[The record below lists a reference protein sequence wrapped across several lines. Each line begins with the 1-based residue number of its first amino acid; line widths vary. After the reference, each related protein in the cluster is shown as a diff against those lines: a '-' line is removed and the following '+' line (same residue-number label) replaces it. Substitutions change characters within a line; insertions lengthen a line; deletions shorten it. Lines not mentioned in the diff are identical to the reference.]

1 MNNFSK
7 FILLFSIGM
16 TIVSCSKSD
25 SSTEPLRDYTEQF
38 TKDLTSIETY
48 MQTHYMTVTNNAG
61 ATEDQDVE
69 FHLIESGDT
78 SHTSIWDQTDYP
90 IQTRLITVRQNDV
103 DVNYKIYYLKLREGS
118 GPDSKSPCNVDRV
131 LTSYR
136 GEYIHSTTTQVNGV
150 DVTTIEST
158 QFEESVNPQSYFNLT
173 GVIRGWSEIFPQFK
187 TGSYTGNPD
196 GTISYQNFGAG
207 VMFIPS
213 GLAYYGG
220 GSSGIPS
227 YSPLIFSFKLY
238 EIQRVDND
246 LDGIDSYLEDL
257 DGDGYMYTLPTG
269 VYNPDNTNR
278 PKTTDHPGTRVL
290 ISTNP
295 DKYSLEDEVPDFLDV
310 DDDGDYYTTAS
321 EIKDA
326 NGNPLP
332 FTNIPSCGGTSTL
345 KRHLDPL
352 CHRQTN

>member
-1 MNNFSK
+1 
-7 FILLFSIGM
+7 M

-25 SSTEPLRDYTEQF
+25 SKTEPLRDYTEQYS
-38 TKDLTSIETY
+38 KDLISIETY
-48 MQTHYMTVTNNAG
+48 LQTHYITVTNNPG
-61 ATEDQDVE
+61 ATDDMDVE
-69 FHLIESGDT
+69 FHLIEDGDT
-78 SHTSIWDQTDYP
+78 THTSIWLQTEYVLDSRP
-90 IQTRLITVRQNDV
+90 ITVRQNGV
-103 DVNYKIYYLKLREGS
+103 DVNYKIYFLRLRQGS

-136 GEYIHSTTTQVNGV
+136 GEYISTRVDTVNNAP
-150 DVTTIEST
+150 VTRYIST
-158 QFEESVNPQSYFNLT
+158 QFEELINPQSYFNLT

-187 TGSYTGNPD
+187 TGSYSGNPD
-196 GTISYQNFGAG
+196 GTVSYQNFGAG
-207 VMFIPS
+207 VMIIPS

-220 GSSGIPS
+220 GSSGIPA

-238 EIQRVDND
+238 EIQRVDHD
-246 LDGIDSYLEDL
+246 GDGIDSYLEDIN
-257 DGDGYMYTLPTG
+257 GDGYVYSLPKG
-269 VYNPDNTNR
+269 VFNIDNTNR
-278 PKTTDHPGTRVL
+278 PETTGHAGTRVL

-295 DKYSLEDEVPDFLDV
+295 DKYSLEDEVPDYLDI

-332 FTNIPSCGGTSTL
+332 FNSIPSCGGTSTT

-352 CHRQTN
+352 CHNPQNKK